1 MDDLFELRI
10 KILELAYR
18 YDKPVKEVISDFVK
32 IGITPI
38 EKKAKPK
45 KK

>member
-18 YDKPVKEVISDFVK
+18 YDKPVKEVIDEFVR
-32 IGITPI
+32 IGITPK
-38 EKKAKPK
+38 EKKKAKK
-45 KK
+45 K